1 MNDLLEAVRELHERH
16 NFKNNGG
23 EDALFRMNLI
33 MEEVGEICSC
43 LTKHKGNLAEE
54 HADLLILLLGNC
66 VAFNIDIETEFW
78 KKMDKLKSYSTI
90 AANGHTR
97 ITSKGE

>member
-54 HADLLILLLGNC
+54 HADLLICCLATALPLISTSKLNL
-66 VAFNIDIETEFW
+66 E
-78 KKMDKLKSYSTI
+78 KMDKLKSYSTI